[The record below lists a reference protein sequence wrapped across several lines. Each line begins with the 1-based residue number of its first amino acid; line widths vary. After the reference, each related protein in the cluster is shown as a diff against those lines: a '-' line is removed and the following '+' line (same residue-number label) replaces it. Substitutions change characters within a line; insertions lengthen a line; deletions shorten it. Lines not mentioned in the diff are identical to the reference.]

1 VPDIKRRDAVL
12 VEIALRDALHKWLQ
26 LRDFDPGICDVTR

>member
-1 VPDIKRRDAVL
+1 MKRRDAVL

-26 LRDFDPGICDVTR
+26 LRDFDPGFAM